1 MNVRY
6 LVNDL
11 DNAIQFYAMLG
22 FQVVRKTPSF
32 ALIKRGELQM
42 WLSGP
47 GSTAA
52 TQLPDGGTPQPG
64 GWNRVILGTR
74 DLEAMLTRLKSKAVK
89 LRSERYDSPAGKHV
103 LVEDPSGNLIEIV
116 EFRRQQQATG

>member
-1 MNVRY
+1 MNIRY

-22 FQVVRKTPSF
+22 FQAVRKAPSF

-47 GSTAA
+47 
-52 TQLPDGGTPQPG
+52 
-64 GWNRVILGTR
+64 
-74 DLEAMLTRLKSKAVK
+74 
-89 LRSERYDSPAGKHV
+89 
-103 LVEDPSGNLIEIV
+103 
-116 EFRRQQQATG
+116 